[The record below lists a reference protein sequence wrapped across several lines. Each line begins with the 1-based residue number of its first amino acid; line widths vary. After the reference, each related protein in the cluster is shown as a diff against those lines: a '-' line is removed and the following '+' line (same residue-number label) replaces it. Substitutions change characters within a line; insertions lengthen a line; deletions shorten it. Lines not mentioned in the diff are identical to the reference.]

1 MAKHQGV
8 ILHRFKYPL
17 ISLGLGLAGLAL
29 ILWPLR
35 VLAQSGCVGDPC
47 VFYTPTGTPTPEPTS
62 TPMTGTPTAVPMPT
76 SIPFPEPDYDN
87 PTSIPPATFP
97 DVPDPLNPTPIPIPS
112 VISLSTPVFSDSTP
126 TPLTDISTSLT
137 ISYSGFVSID
147 GSAGVTGTQIYST
160 MSGVISTGQGLISDV
175 TSYTTYISGEIDN
188 LQFTETFTITTAP
201 TWYAPQMPREFANV
215 GWTFELLDSDM
226 YATRR
231 YSINT
236 WASIFGYISSLPIK
250 LAKTIWELFKFLG
263 PFGLFLVWLL
273 VVMLPFV
280 FGIRILYFL
289 IVLMLRMFNFVLTII
304 DWILK
309 LWDAMPFT

>member
-1 MAKHQGV
+1 MVEHQRTV
-8 ILHRFKYPL
+8 FYRFENPL
-17 ISLGLGLAGLAL
+17 ISLGLALVGLAL
-29 ILWPLR
+29 IFWPLR

-47 VFYTPTGTPTPEPTS
+47 VFYTPTPTTTPSPTA

-76 SIPFPEPDYDN
+76 PIEFPEPDYDN

-97 DVPDPLNPTPIPIPS
+97 DVPDELNPIPIPIPS
-112 VISLSTPVFSDSTP
+112 VIDLSTPVFSESTP
-126 TPLTDISTSLT
+126 MPLTDISTSLT
-137 ISYSGFVSID
+137 ISYSGFISID
-147 GSAGVTGTQIYST
+147 GSGGITGSQIYT
-160 MSGVISTGQGLISDV
+160 MMSGVFSTGQGLISDV
-175 TSYTTYISGEIDN
+175 TSYTTYISGEIGN

-215 GWTFELLDSDM
+215 GWTFELMDSDM
-226 YATRR
+226 YAVKR
-231 YSINT
+231 YSVNT
-236 WASIFGYISSLPIK
+236 WASIFGYICSLPVK
-250 LAKTIWELFKFLG
+250 LTKTIWELFKFLG

-289 IVLMLRMFNFVLTII
+289 IIFLVRMLNFILTII

-309 LWDAMPFT
+309 LWGALPFT